1 MVNSTDD
8 PIHVNNVWEICH
20 FYMEEIR
27 MVAGF
32 PSNVYYINYIVGVI
46 FNIFLAISTIFLN
59 SVTILAY
66 RRSAFLRSKKAYFL
80 IMLLS
85 VNDLLVG
92 LFGNGSFVLL
102 LLTIIIGYRKCEIY
116 AVLIFTSF
124 CLPAMSVMTLF
135 GLNIERYLS
144 ILHPIYHRTK
154 VTKSKLLK
162 MIVGFWLLMI
172 TARSFYIVFGK
183 IMKIVLSVVLVFIAF
198 STLYIYAS
206 IYVTTRRRVP
216 DMQTTEVR
224 GAWVR
229 ASIRR
234 TNQIYEI
241 QNIRMTKSCGIVVGL
256 TFLCNVPYAVAN
268 SLPTSDI
275 LSLLGLWSTT
285 SGLGASSFNSL
296 VFFWNN
302 PVLRKEARKLFKKP
316 RPVI

>member
-1 MVNSTDD
+1 M
-8 PIHVNNVWEICH
+8 
-20 FYMEEIR
+20 
-27 MVAGF
+27 
-32 PSNVYYINYIVGVI
+32 
-46 FNIFLAISTIFLN
+46 
-59 SVTILAY
+59 
-66 RRSAFLRSKKAYFL
+66 
-80 IMLLS
+80 
-85 VNDLLVG
+85 
-92 LFGNGSFVLL
+92 
-102 LLTIIIGYRKCEIY
+102 
-116 AVLIFTSF
+116 
-124 CLPAMSVMTLF
+124 
-135 GLNIERYLS
+135 
-144 ILHPIYHRTK
+144 
-154 VTKSKLLK
+154 TKSKLLK

-183 IMKIVLSVVLVFIAF
+183 IMKILLTVVLVFIAF

-241 QNIRMTKSCGIVVGL
+241 QNIRMTKSCSIVVGL

-285 SGLGASSFNSL
+285 SGLGSSSLNSL
-296 VFFWNN
+296 FFYGTIQ
-302 PVLRKEARKLFKKP
+302 F
-316 RPVI
+316 

>member
-1 MVNSTDD
+1 M
-8 PIHVNNVWEICH
+8 
-20 FYMEEIR
+20 
-27 MVAGF
+27 
-32 PSNVYYINYIVGVI
+32 
-46 FNIFLAISTIFLN
+46 
-59 SVTILAY
+59 
-66 RRSAFLRSKKAYFL
+66 FLRSKKAYFL

-102 LLTIIIGYRKCEIY
+102 LVTIIIGYRKCEIY

-124 CLPAMSVMTLF
+124 CLAAMSVMTLF
-135 GLNIERYLS
+135 GLNIECYLS

-183 IMKIVLSVVLVFIAF
+183 IMKILLSAVLVLIAF

-285 SGLGASSFNSL
+285 SVLGASSLNSL

-302 PVLRKEARKLFKKP
+302 PVLRKEAKKLFKKP